1 VELSREAGTKK
12 GRIQPIAKATG
23 TIKWYDH
30 NKGFGFI
37 TADDGSEDL
46 FLHYTGISSGG
57 RKSLN
62 EGDKVSYE
70 AVQGRRGGMR
80 AENIS
85 KI

>member
-12 GRIQPIAKATG
+12 GRIQPMAKGTG

-57 RKSLN
+57 
-62 EGDKVSYE
+62 YA

-80 AENIS
+80 AENVS
-85 KI
+85 KV